1 MSDSL
6 NSSSLFASTNE
17 LAGSNNMDKSFSKSK
32 KKSNI
37 KEAIIADVEQEK
49 KELKTGKKL
58 ILFLF
63 FLILKYITLFYFF
76 INFINFILETTSK
89 GHLETKKQILEIR
102 KKYGEDKWLSSHA
115 GTFVQDIMGLQPS
128 CPILIPEFAIENL
141 DSKNI
146 VASAENSAIL
156 LMENTKI
163 ETNEESLMKET
174 NESNN
179 EKENENEVLNEEEN
193 ISEIILTNNA
203 SSLINISEPLY
214 DPEQGILYIK

>member
-1 MSDSL
+1 M
-6 NSSSLFASTNE
+6 
-17 LAGSNNMDKSFSKSK
+17 
-32 KKSNI
+32 
-37 KEAIIADVEQEK
+37 
-49 KELKTGKKL
+49 
-58 ILFLF
+58 
-63 FLILKYITLFYFF
+63 ILKYITLFYFFF

-128 CPILIPEFAIENL
+128 CPMLIPEFAIENL

-156 LMENTKI
+156 LMKNTKI

-179 EKENENEVLNEEEN
+179 EKENESEVLNKEEN

-203 SSLINISEPLY
+203 SALVNISDPLY
-214 DPEQGILYIK
+214 DLEQGILYIK

>member
-6 NSSSLFASTNE
+6 NSSSLFASTSE
-17 LAGSNNMDKSFSKSK
+17 LAGSNNMDKSFSKTK

-203 SSLINISEPLY
+203 SSLINISESLY